1 MGTLTQRPSER
12 DVTGLFGGDD
22 DCEVP
27 SAPSEDGEA
36 LLVGRK
42 RPLSPPSALH
52 RQQLQQPLAGIIG
65 APGPFRILTL
75 CVLAIASACLA
86 VAPFRYASDTVSA
99 VRASGVPH
107 DLILGFDARPSKMYL
122 VVTASIQPNNRNAN
136 PLRDTN
142 SGERNVDKRQ
152 LQYERGIGRLKMQA
166 ELADLPL
173 PFEIVVVENNGLRKT
188 FLDDLGVTVLY
199 TDGNAVDQEKGLKEL
214 DDIMAAVKHYQMSD
228 ADLVVKMTG
237 RYFLDDDRGG
247 LAPFMAIL
255 RDVDVDRTRAIVKFG
270 TYARPVNRRV
280 VDCVTGLIMVPVA
293 VLLNIDRSIVPI
305 APSWA
310 RSVLSLPEDEVIA
323 VQGKMGIHIA
333 PAGKPYYI
341 V

>member
-1 MGTLTQRPSER
+1 MGALTQRPSER
-12 DVTGLFGGDD
+12 DAA
-22 DCEVP
+22 
-27 SAPSEDGEA
+27 APSSEDCEA

-42 RPLSPPSALH
+42 RPLSPSSALH
-52 RQQLQQPLAGIIG
+52 RQQQPPLAIAGILG
-65 APGPFRILTL
+65 APGPFRILRL
-75 CVLAIASACLA
+75 CFLAISSACLA
-86 VAPFRYASDTVSA
+86 VASIRYASDTVSA
-99 VRASGVPH
+99 IQAAGVPH
-107 DLILGFDARPSKMYL
+107 DLILGPDARPSKLYF
-122 VVTASIQPNNRNAN
+122 VVTASIRPNNHNAN

-173 PFEIVVVENNGLRKT
+173 PYQIVVVENNGPRKT

-199 TDGNAVDQEKGLKEL
+199 TEGNAAEQEKGVKEL
-214 DDIMAAVKHYQMSD
+214 DDILSAVDHFQMSD

-237 RYFLDDDRGG
+237 RYFLDDDHGG
-247 LAPFMAIL
+247 LAPFMATL
-255 RDVDVDRTRAIVKFG
+255 RDMDVDRTRAVVKFG

-280 VDCVTGLIMVPVA
+280 LDCVTGLILVPVA
-293 VLLNIDRSIVPI
+293 VLRHIDRSIVPI

>member
-1 MGTLTQRPSER
+1 MGGLTQRPSER
-12 DVTGLFGGDD
+12 DAATPRAGE
-22 DCEVP
+22 DC
-27 SAPSEDGEA
+27 EA

-42 RPLSPPSALH
+42 RPLSPSLAFH
-52 RQQLQQPLAGIIG
+52 RQQSPLAGILG
-65 APGPFRILTL
+65 APGPFRILKL
-75 CVLAIASACLA
+75 CVLAISSACLA
-86 VAPFRYASDTVSA
+86 VAAMRYASDTVSA
-99 VRASGVPH
+99 IQAAAVPH
-107 DLILGFDARPSKMYL
+107 DLILGPDARPSKIYF
-122 VVTASIQPNNRNAN
+122 VVTASIQPNNHNAN

-173 PFEIVVVENNGLRKT
+173 PYQIVVVENNGPRKT

-199 TDGNAVDQEKGLKEL
+199 TEGNAVDHEKGVKEL
-214 DDIMAAVKHYQMSD
+214 DDILSAVDHFQMSD

-237 RYFLDDDRGG
+237 RYFLDDDHGG
-247 LAPFMAIL
+247 LAPFMATL
-255 RDVDVDRTRAIVKFG
+255 RDMDVDRTRAVVKFG

-280 VDCVTGLIMVPVA
+280 MDCVTGLIMVPVA
-293 VLLNIDRSIVPI
+293 VLRHIDRDVVPI
-305 APSWA
+305 APAWA
-310 RSVLSLPEDEVIA
+310 RSVLSLPEDEVI
-323 VQGKMGIHIA
+323 VVRGKMGIHIA